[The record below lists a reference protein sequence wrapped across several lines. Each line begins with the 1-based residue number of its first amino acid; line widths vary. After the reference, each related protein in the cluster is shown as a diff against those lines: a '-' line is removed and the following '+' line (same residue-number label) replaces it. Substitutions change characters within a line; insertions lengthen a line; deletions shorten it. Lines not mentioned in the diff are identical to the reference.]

1 MIRVAAGILG
11 RGDRVLICR
20 RRKGGAFPLKW
31 EFPGGKLQD
40 GETPEAALVRELAE
54 ELGISLAEDGL
65 ERVEMLRHQYPG
77 GADVEIHFF
86 RVGLFAGE
94 PANLAFEEI
103 AWVPRRDLPDYDF
116 LAADRPLVARLATGG
131 FISAGSGRIGGPPR
145 RARVSGGSR
154 GNRS

>member
-1 MIRVAAGILG
+1 MIRVAAGILA

-54 ELGISLAEDGL
+54 ELGIFLAVDGL
-65 ERVEMLRHQYPG
+65 ECVQRLRHRYPG

-86 RVGLFAGE
+86 RVGPFAGE
-94 PANLAFEEI
+94 PTNLAFEEV
-103 AWVPRRDLPDYDF
+103 AWVPRRALPDYDF
-116 LAADRPLVARLATGG
+116 LAADRPLVARLAAGEL
-131 FISAGSGRIGGPPR
+131 ISARSRGIGGPPA
-145 RARVSGGSR
+145 ARE
-154 GNRS
+154 